1 MVRLLCHVD
10 PRTPRSAAHLAAAAP
25 RAPHTPRSHSSIAH
39 TASATYT
46 SQPAT
51 STTVAHRERRQ
62 TPHAPVSSVP
72 HASVCRES
80 YGLRLYM
87 GSLRTRRAPPRTVSG
102 LLRGGHWPLAP
113 HPAHP
118 RAPSPRRGQRGVY
131 SAPHPTSTTTE
142 VRARVQRGSVHCGQR
157 RGGQSDLALGPR
169 TGHLTLLKS
178 A

>member
-1 MVRLLCHVD
+1 MWIRAR
-10 PRTPRSAAHLAAAAP
+10 PGRPRISQRRPRARRTPHGLTHRS
-25 RAPHTPRSHSSIAH
+25 HTPLALPIPPSPPPAPQLHIE
-39 TASATYT
+39 SADR
-46 SQPAT
+46 PP
-51 STTVAHRERRQ
+51 
-62 TPHAPVSSVP
+62 TPQCRLSLTPQSV
-72 HASVCRES
+72 ES
-80 YGLRLYM
+80 RMAYM

>member
-80 YGLRLYM
+80 YRGLYGVR
-87 GSLRTRRAPPRTVSG
+87 LRTRRAPPRTVSG

-142 VRARVQRGSVHCGQR
+142 VRARERRSVHCGQR